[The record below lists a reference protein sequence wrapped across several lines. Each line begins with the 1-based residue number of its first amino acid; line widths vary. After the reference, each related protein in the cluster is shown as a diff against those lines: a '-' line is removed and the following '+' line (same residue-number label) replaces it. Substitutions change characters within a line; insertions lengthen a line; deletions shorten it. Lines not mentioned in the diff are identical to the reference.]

1 MSTLAEI
8 LTAAET
14 RPKVVAACSQLVA
27 DEVKSKRGFS
37 GAAVKTGYKV
47 VTTFKPTIV
56 PEVVD
61 KLLPEF
67 AEALQPY
74 YERSGNEAFERELVD
89 HKADVAESLLG
100 VTDRRAKKVAGT
112 LRKAYDRLRG
122 TASNHVEAAVP
133 NLARALAPFV

>member
-14 RPKVVAACSQLVA
+14 RPRVVEACSQLVA
-27 DEVKSKRGFS
+27 AEVKSKRGFS

-47 VTTFKPTIV
+47 VNAFKPTIV

-67 AEALQPY
+67 AEALQPFY
-74 YERSGNEAFERELVD
+74 ARAEGKFEAELNQNQSE
-89 HKADVAESLLG
+89 VAEALLA
-100 VTDRRAKKVAGT
+100 VTDRRAQKVSGT

-122 TASNHVEAAVP
+122 TAHNHVKAAVP
-133 NLARALAPFV
+133 GLARTLGQFV